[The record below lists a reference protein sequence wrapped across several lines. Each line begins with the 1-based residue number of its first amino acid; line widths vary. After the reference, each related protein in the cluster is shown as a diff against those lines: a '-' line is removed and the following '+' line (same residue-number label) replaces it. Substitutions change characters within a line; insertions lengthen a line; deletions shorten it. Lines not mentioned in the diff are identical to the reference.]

1 MNNVRDDGI
10 EGVPGSRWG
19 AGAYIGPRREL
30 RLMRAILHETGDVE
44 HVEAQFHGC
53 HEHGGHIHCEDSCLT
68 HGWHPFL
75 ACDFEVDYW
84 KKVFPVRSEP

>member
-44 HVEAQFHGC
+44 HVEAQ
-53 HEHGGHIHCEDSCLT
+53 
-68 HGWHPFL
+68 
-75 ACDFEVDYW
+75 
-84 KKVFPVRSEP
+84 